1 MANCLSAFGPSRTLH
16 KYLLK
21 YVSDHAP
28 TDGFRAICQHK
39 LLRSGKLE
47 SSTMSRT
54 YPPTLLEWRANK
66 KRVNMALPAV
76 CCDNP
81 NSAGNSRLYHA
92 AVDSYSTCEEF
103 ASAILHVRPLLH
115 GEEIVLWERCDLYL
129 CVNQD
134 RGVAELNGW
143 SVSIE
148 EGDTCVEL
156 NGGDFILD
164 GLGEMELPP
173 AFPVKAGTPPPFV
186 VTTDR

>member
-1 MANCLSAFGPSRTLH
+1 MKYAVRTHKFHDYFQNENAENCERGWILMANCLSAFGPSRTLH

-81 NSAGNSRLYHA
+81 NSAGYSRLYHA
-92 AVDSYSTCEEF
+92 SVDSYSTCEEF
-103 ASAILHVRPLLH
+103 ASAILHVRPL
-115 GEEIVLWERCDLYL
+115 
-129 CVNQD
+129 
-134 RGVAELNGW
+134 
-143 SVSIE
+143 
-148 EGDTCVEL
+148 
-156 NGGDFILD
+156 
-164 GLGEMELPP
+164 
-173 AFPVKAGTPPPFV
+173 VKNSTWGKM
-186 VTTDR
+186 